1 MHQEVLTLLEQ
12 VYEKARQAKANT
24 YPRKD
29 SSGRLLSESF
39 CIPFI
44 IFRMGALCD
53 EGYEFLRLC
62 KNGNGGAILHLL
74 NALVTQDAKW
84 TATRVCRGL
93 FGSLL

>member
-1 MHQEVLTLLEQ
+1 
-12 VYEKARQAKANT
+12 
-24 YPRKD
+24 
-29 SSGRLLSESF
+29 
-39 CIPFI
+39 
-44 IFRMGALCD
+44 MGALFD

-84 TATRVCRGL
+84 TATRVRRGL